1 MIEHR
6 SASKRAIGSSEL
18 AWLIALGIAAVYVV
32 VFVLQLPRNIGQL
45 GWVSD
50 YASGYTLPETL
61 VRSGT
66 GGHTLVSTTGAYL
79 PLWFGLLTAR
89 LPLHRQLWEI
99 VPCLLFL
106 ATASTIGW
114 SVAQVA
120 SRRAAVLATLIV
132 LVASPWALAFFIA
145 PVAHNTVYPTTAL
158 LGAYLIWLTRGDR
171 RRRSVSLVVPVLATV
186 GLGVCIAS
194 DALLI
199 VTGVIPFAVTAVLV
213 AVRRN
218 RRSDPLVLSA
228 LATVAGAIPIAALTS
243 AIMRSAGYRTLPPP
257 AELAL
262 PSTLP
267 EHAQLLFN
275 GLERLFNGYLGHRSP
290 GLFDAL
296 TPPASGP
303 LHSELGFACDIV
315 LAAALIALIA
325 VGAGTTIRFI
335 RSEWRGGDPGSPAQL
350 GRASHVIYWLSS
362 AAVTCAAFMFSTKA
376 MVRHESYFA
385 TVIFSVAAVVPLLM
399 RRGSVARWLIPAG
412 ASIIF
417 AGSLVGLTSHYLD
430 TVYEPPIAN
439 YGSYVVKLAR
449 ENGVRTGYAGYWDA
463 SSLTWS
469 SHNDVTVRPVQEC
482 PNSSGAG
489 ICPFFLMRVPSWY
502 VPKRRRSF
510 LLVDPATLYV
520 VALPQG
526 LGPPIASY
534 PVGPLRMYI
543 YPYDIASRLGP
554 PAD

>member
-1 MIEHR
+1 MGQRLRIGLYVAGNARAERDRR
-6 SASKRAIGSSEL
+6 SHA
-18 AWLIALGIAAVYVV
+18 
-32 VFVLQLPRNIGQL
+32 
-45 GWVSD
+45 
-50 YASGYTLPETL
+50 
-61 VRSGT
+61 
-66 GGHTLVSTTGAYL
+66 VSTTGAYL

-158 LGAYLIWLTRGDR
+158 LGAYLIWLTRADR

-439 YGSYVVKLAR
+439 YRIVRREAGTRERCEDRVCRLLGRVELNLEFAQRCHGATGPIMPELLRRRHLPVLPDESSVLVCAEAAPQLSAGGPRHALRGRSSPRPRTADRKLSGWTAADVHIPLRHRLATGS
-449 ENGVRTGYAGYWDA
+449 
-463 SSLTWS
+463 
-469 SHNDVTVRPVQEC
+469 
-482 PNSSGAG
+482 SSGLSQPAG
-489 ICPFFLMRVPSWY
+489 GPDSTQSTFTAERPAAT
-502 VPKRRRSF
+502 RRRSDSS
-510 LLVDPATLYV
+510 L
-520 VALPQG
+520 
-526 LGPPIASY
+526 
-534 PVGPLRMYI
+534 
-543 YPYDIASRLGP
+543 
-554 PAD
+554 